1 LQIYFGVVSISII
14 SRCDKGFVINLKKS
28 TLLSNITSVRHGFF
42 TKNGGVSTGVY
53 DSLNCSPSS
62 DDALDNVL
70 ENRKR
75 VMNALGVDF
84 GKGLGEEKAKLY
96 GLYQIHSTKVYTISK
111 DMPNDEFREGD
122 AMVANERGVFLSVLG
137 ADCTPVLFSNTDG
150 SIIGAAHAGWKGA
163 VTGVVEAVVE
173 KMCALGAK
181 RETIRA
187 CIGPTIHQ
195 SSYEVQQDFID
206 QLNEFS
212 NIPVEPYLLDK
223 QGRSYFDLPAYLREQ
238 CNGSEIMVEDLG
250 LDTYKLKDEFFS
262 YRRNTHEKLIDYGRQ
277 ISVIGLL

>member
-1 LQIYFGVVSISII
+1 M
-14 SRCDKGFVINLKKS
+14 
-28 TLLSNITSVRHGFF
+28 
-42 TKNGGVSTGVY
+42 Y

-62 DDALDNVL
+62 DDVLENVL
-70 ENRKR
+70 ENRQR
-75 VMNALGVDF
+75 VMQALGAYHN
-84 GKGLGEEKAKLY
+84 KEHAKEESKLY

-111 DMPNDEFREGD
+111 DMPNDEYRKGD
-122 AMVANERGVFLSVLG
+122 AMVTSERGVFLSVLG
-137 ADCTPVLFSNTDG
+137 ADCTPVLFSNADG

-181 RETIRA
+181 REEISA

-206 QLNEFS
+206 QLNEIS
-212 NIPVEPYLLDK
+212 NIPSEPYLLNE

-238 CNGSEIMVEDLG
+238 CNRSAIKVEDLG

-262 YRRNTHEKLIDYGRQ
+262 YRRNTHEKLTDYGRQ

>member
-1 LQIYFGVVSISII
+1 M
-14 SRCDKGFVINLKKS
+14 LK
-28 TLLSNITSVRHGFF
+28 NIEGVRHGFF

-62 DDALDNVL
+62 DDTLDNVI
-70 ENRKR
+70 ENRQR
-75 VMNALGVDF
+75 VMQALGADLE
-84 GKGLGEEKAKLY
+84 KEEAKLY

-111 DMPNDEFREGD
+111 DMPNDEYQKGD
-122 AMVANERGVFLSVLG
+122 AMVTNERGVFLSVLG
-137 ADCTPVLFSNTDG
+137 ADCTPVLFSNANG

-173 KMCALGAK
+173 QMCALGAK
-181 RETIRA
+181 RDTIRA

-206 QLNEFS
+206 QLNEIS
-212 NIPVEPYLLDK
+212 KIPSAPYLLEK
-223 QGRSYFDLPAYLREQ
+223 QDRCYFNLPAYLQAQ
-238 CNGSEIMVEDLG
+238 CQRSEILVEDLG
-250 LDTYKLKDEFFS
+250 LDTYTLKDEFFS
-262 YRRNTHEKLIDYGRQ
+262 YRRNTHKKLIDYGRQ

>member
-1 LQIYFGVVSISII
+1 
-14 SRCDKGFVINLKKS
+14 
-28 TLLSNITSVRHGFF
+28 
-42 TKNGGVSTGVY
+42 VY
-53 DSLNCSPSS
+53 GSLNCSPSS
-62 DDALDNVL
+62 DDELENVI

-75 VMNALGVDF
+75 VMQALGADL
-84 GKGLGEEKAKLY
+84 GKGLDEEKAKLY

-111 DMPNDEFREGD
+111 DMSNDEYRKGD
-122 AMVANERGVFLSVLG
+122 AMVTNERGVFLSVLG
-137 ADCTPVLFSNTDG
+137 ADCTPVLFSNADG

-181 RETIRA
+181 RETISA

-206 QLNEFS
+206 QLNEIS
-212 NIPVEPYLLDK
+212 NIPPKPYLLEE
-223 QGRSYFDLPAYLREQ
+223 QSRCYFDLPAYLREQ
-238 CNGSEIMVEDLG
+238 CNRSKIKVEDLG
-250 LDTYKLKDEFFS
+250 LDTYTLKDDFFS

>member
-1 LQIYFGVVSISII
+1 M
-14 SRCDKGFVINLKKS
+14 
-28 TLLSNITSVRHGFF
+28 
-42 TKNGGVSTGVY
+42 Y

-62 DDALDNVL
+62 DDILEKVI
-70 ENRKR
+70 ENRQR
-75 VMNALGVDF
+75 VMQALGASHNKEH
-84 GKGLGEEKAKLY
+84 GKEEAKLY

-111 DMPNDEFREGD
+111 DMPNDEYQKGD
-122 AMVANERGVFLSVLG
+122 AMVTNERGVFLSVLG

-150 SIIGAAHAGWKGA
+150 SQLAEGSIIGAAHAGWKGA
-163 VTGVVEAVVE
+163 VTGIIEAVVKE
-173 KMCALGAK
+173 MCALGAK
-181 RETIRA
+181 REEISA

-206 QLNEFS
+206 QFNEIS
-212 NIPVEPYLLDK
+212 NILSEPYLLEE

-238 CNGSEIMVEDLG
+238 CNRSGIKVEDLG

-262 YRRNTHEKLIDYGRQ
+262 YRRNTHEKLTDYGRQ

>member
-1 LQIYFGVVSISII
+1 
-14 SRCDKGFVINLKKS
+14 
-28 TLLSNITSVRHGFF
+28 LLSNIKGVRHGFF

-62 DDALDNVL
+62 DDALDNVI

-75 VMNALGVDF
+75 VMQALGADL
-84 GKGLGEEKAKLY
+84 GKGLDEEKAKLY

-111 DMPNDEFREGD
+111 DMSNDEYRKGD
-122 AMVANERGVFLSVLG
+122 AMVTNERGVFLSVLG
-137 ADCTPVLFSNTDG
+137 ADCTPVLFSNADG
-150 SIIGAAHAGWKGA
+150 AQLAEGSVIGAAHAGWKGA

-173 KMCALGAK
+173 QMCGLGAT

-206 QLNEFS
+206 QLNELS
-212 NIPVEPYLLDK
+212 RIPAAQFLQEE
-223 QGRSYFDLPAYLREQ
+223 QGRHYFDLPAYLREQ
-238 CNGSEIMVEDLG
+238 CNRSAIKVEDLG